1 MPRRAPVGEVG
12 CKLSAERDVPDRKP
26 KAERYKRSEGEDHD
40 ECDRLRRDEAI
51 IRPRRRRNGGAES
64 AVRPLVILLVGR
76 RRRFCVA
83 RLAVASAKPD
93 AAEAVKAH
101 GPAAALI
108 KGEERGEEGSGEQE
122 EGKEGEAGGKAEVGD
137 AWEVHRGRDEES
149 DDIG

>member
-1 MPRRAPVGEVG
+1 MFPIANPKPSGISEV
-12 CKLSAERDVPDRKP
+12 KAKITTSATGFD
-26 KAERYKRSEGEDHD
+26 AT
-40 ECDRLRRDEAI
+40 AI

-149 DDIG
+149 DEIG